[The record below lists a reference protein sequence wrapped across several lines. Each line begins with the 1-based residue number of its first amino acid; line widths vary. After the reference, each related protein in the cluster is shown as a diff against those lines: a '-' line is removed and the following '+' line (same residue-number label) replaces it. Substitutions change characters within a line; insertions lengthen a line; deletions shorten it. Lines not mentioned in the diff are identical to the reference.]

1 MGLDGENPA
10 STTPDLRKTGWRGS
24 ESGILN
30 KKTSKSRYSSSLA
43 CERRGCEG
51 LMGLCADHFPE
62 NSHGEGNVHSK
73 HPLQQRKASVE
84 VFFGNKSL
92 FHHQRLFGAVSLFF
106 GGFKIVP
113 QILHIQPVLSLPEI
127 LTL

>member
-1 MGLDGENPA
+1 MKIPPLRPQTYEKQAGVVQKAGFSTKRPPKAATRPLLHA
-10 STTPDLRKTGWRGS
+10 SVAA
-24 ESGILN
+24 N
-30 KKTSKSRYSSSLA
+30 
-43 CERRGCEG
+43 EG
-51 LMGLCADHFPE
+51 LMGLCADNFPE